1 MTQTGPIVLVL
12 VAGVVLFAHAVAGR
26 ATGPESITPS
36 ELSVLVTE
44 TPERV
49 RLRVLLPEDVPPGS
63 VEVQLAGRNVV
74 VIAQGSGGRQLR
86 SRSLWL
92 SEAAVEDGA
101 QADYESDG
109 SFTITL
115 RKARPGG
122 P

>member
-63 VEVQLAGRNVV
+63 VEVQVPNRLEEGVGEPEDCEVLDGSLAEVV
-74 VIAQGSGGRQLR
+74 VR
-86 SRSLWL
+86 SRFSR
-92 SEAAVEDGA
+92 SERA
-101 QADYESDG
+101 SP
-109 SFTITL
+109 L
-115 RKARPGG
+115 
-122 P
+122 